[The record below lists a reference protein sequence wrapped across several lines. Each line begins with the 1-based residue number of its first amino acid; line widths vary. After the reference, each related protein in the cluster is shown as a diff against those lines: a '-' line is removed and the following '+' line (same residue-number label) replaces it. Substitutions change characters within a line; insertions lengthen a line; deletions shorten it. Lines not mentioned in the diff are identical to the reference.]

1 MIMNTELIDIKNFIL
16 ATRDSGY
23 KNTASAVSELIDNSI
38 DAGASTI
45 RIQITKIDNEF
56 EVVVEDDGKGM
67 DGFELSIALKFG
79 GSTKFNQRSSTGR
92 FGMGLPNASLSQARR
107 IDIYSWTGNDN
118 VYWNYLDVDEIAH
131 GKMKNLNPSFPI
143 FKVPFELKSKSGT
156 IVRWTRCDRIEYK
169 NLKFILAHLHRELGR
184 IFRRAIIGGTSISIN
199 GKNIEPIDPLFQ
211 LQGNNIQG
219 GIDYGESMQFDIKI
233 PGTENSSSKVIV
245 RFVELP
251 LEKWHMLSNE
261 QKSISGITKRAG
273 VSILRSGREI
283 DYGWFFMGSKRKEN
297 YDDWWRCEISFD
309 PEIDELFGV
318 THTKQEIH
326 PTDYL
331 NDLLSPDIEQ
341 IARKLNSRVRD
352 RFIQVKSQNLGQTS
366 IKEVEKVDHY
376 IKPPKLKT
384 QSTKEPESERELLFK
399 KEIIRGLTY
408 YLKLKH
414 LTDLNFFQTEFNK
427 EEISVFLNKNHPFY
441 DRVYLPLV
449 IENNS
454 DAQDFLKQLEI
465 LIFAAARSESLAEE
479 TESLNSAINYRKDWG
494 KILATFLS

>member
-1 MIMNTELIDIKNFIL
+1 
-16 ATRDSGY
+16 
-23 KNTASAVSELIDNSI
+23 
-38 DAGASTI
+38 
-45 RIQITKIDNEF
+45 
-56 EVVVEDDGKGM
+56 
-67 DGFELSIALKFG
+67 
-79 GSTKFNQRSSTGR
+79 
-92 FGMGLPNASLSQARR
+92 
-107 IDIYSWTGNDN
+107 
-118 VYWNYLDVDEIAH
+118 
-131 GKMKNLNPSFPI
+131 
-143 FKVPFELKSKSGT
+143 
-156 IVRWTRCDRIEYK
+156 
-169 NLKFILAHLHRELGR
+169 
-184 IFRRAIIGGTSISIN
+184 
-199 GKNIEPIDPLFQ
+199 
-211 LQGNNIQG
+211 
-219 GIDYGESMQFDIKI
+219 MQFDIKI